1 MYIYRHITK
10 RVFDVSLGFLSLLL
24 VLPLLFVISLSVLVS
39 MGRPV
44 FFMQKRVGYQGR
56 HFVLCKFRTM
66 RDVYDAEGN
75 LTPDKDRTTRLG
87 SFLRSSSIDELPS
100 LLNVLTGQM
109 SIVGPR
115 PLLCEY
121 MPLYSVEQAR
131 RHDVRP
137 GITGW
142 AQINGRNAI
151 SWTKKLELDV
161 WYVDNISFL
170 LDMKIMFYTLLK
182 VLKREG
188 IDQNKSVT
196 MEKFTGAN

>member
-1 MYIYRHITK
+1 M
-10 RVFDVSLGFLSLLL
+10 FDVSLGFLSLLL

-121 MPLYSVEQAR
+121 MSLYSVEQAR